1 MKIMMKINKIFIPVL
16 ASAMLL
22 TGCDDQ
28 LMEWGKPADH
38 ADVTSSEIPLAV
50 KEVIANYDNIKDY
63 AQQYTP
69 NMLIGIGMGAD
80 LYINNANGEGSLANA
95 NYQIFTPGNAMKN
108 DAIMG
113 NSGSLNFATVD
124 KLIEA
129 LDGNM
134 KLYGHNFFWHTQQN
148 QSYLK
153 SLIAPTLVVESDGDI
168 ANVLSGDASDFN
180 GGSTGGWGSWGS
192 NKESA
197 EVVSGAGQDGSAAL
211 VLKNKGDGNAW
222 EAQCAY
228 TFNDYLEMNKT
239 YVIKFKA
246 KSTSPAG
253 ELQFQYQN
261 GSTYGSQGGYNS
273 FTVGTDWQTFQY
285 EFTIDKYDDVNRI
298 ILNFGK
304 VGATY
309 TIDDIQFGLK
319 QDDPMENVM
328 AGDASDFEGGTT
340 GNWGSWG
347 SNKESAEVEEGAGY
361 NNSKGLALKNK
372 GDGNAWE
379 AQCAYTF
386 DDALQ
391 EGKKY
396 IIQFYAKS
404 TSPAGELQFQ
414 YQNGTTYSSQGGY
427 NTFSVGTD
435 WVKCEF
441 TFTPAYDDANRI
453 ILNYGKVGGTYYI
466 DNIKFGLAKD
476 QNAAARG
483 IQYIQAS
490 NGKARKVTRASRKY
504 FVLKS
509 AAEKQ
514 AVLEGAMEAWV
525 SGVAKHLAEKN
536 VVPYGYDVINEPI
549 ADGSNKYRGIDE
561 GIFGGTWTE
570 DEQTMYDAAPVETEA
585 DGLTLNWGSNH
596 WYWGYYVKDYP
607 VKAFQLARKYLPA
620 ETKLFVNDYNLETS
634 PNKLDA
640 LIKFVKDID
649 EKNGTPIV
657 DGIGTQMHVSLS
669 CSDDA
674 EKNAAN
680 IAALKE
686 KVDAMFQTMAATGK
700 LVRVTELDLSLG
712 TASPSSNQY
721 KAQSDAYRM
730 IMESYKA
737 NVPAAQQSG
746 ITIWSLSDNEAEHEY
761 WLKGQVPNLFDAS
774 YKRKWAY
781 KGFCDGIAGEDLGLK
796 YGGNEYKAYYE
807 KNNVSST
814 VDK

>member
-1 MKIMMKINKIFIPVL
+1 
-16 ASAMLL
+16 MLL

-28 LMEWGKPADH
+28 IMQWGKPANH
-38 ADVTSSEIPLAV
+38 ADVTKAEIPLAV

-63 AQQYTP
+63 AQQYTQ
-69 NMLIGIGMGAD
+69 NMKIGIGMGAD
-80 LYINNANGEGSLANA
+80 LYANNENGEGDLANA
-95 NYQIFTPGNAMKN
+95 NYQVFTPSNAMKN

-124 KLIEA
+124 KLLAA

-134 KLYGHNFFWHTQQN
+134 QLYGHNFFWHTQQN
-148 QSYLK
+148 QTYLK

-192 NKESA
+192 NKKDA
-197 EVVSGAGQDGSAAL
+197 GVVAGAGQDGTAAL
-211 VLKNKGDGNAW
+211 VLENKGDGNAW

-228 TFNDYLEMNKT
+228 DFNDFLEMNKT

-246 KSTSPAG
+246 KSSSPAG

-261 GSTYGSQGGYNS
+261 GNTYSSQGGYNN

-285 EFTIDKYDDVNRI
+285 EFTITKYDDVNRI

-304 VGATY
+304 VGGTY

-319 QDDPMENVM
+319 QEDPMDNVL

-340 GNWGSWG
+340 GSWGSWG
-347 SNKESAEVEEGAGY
+347 SNKESAEVEEGVGY
-361 NNSKGLALKNK
+361 NNSKALALKNK

-391 EGKKY
+391 AGKKY

-404 TSPAGELQFQ
+404 TSAAGELQFQ

-453 ILNYGKVGGTYYI
+453 ILNFGKVGATYYI

-476 QNAAARG
+476 QSTATRG
-483 IQYIQAS
+483 IQYVLAR
-490 NGKARKVTRASRKY
+490 NGKARKATRAGSKMY
-504 FVLKS
+504 YILKTP
-509 AAEKQ
+509 AEKQ
-514 AVLEGAMEAWV
+514 AALEGAMDAWV
-525 SGVAKHLAEKN
+525 SGVANHLKEKN
-536 VVPYGYDVINEPI
+536 VVPFGYEVINEPI
-549 ADGSNKYRGIDE
+549 ADGSNMYRGLSE
-561 GIFGGTWTE
+561 GTFGGTWT
-570 DEQTMYDAAPVETEA
+570 DDDGNTQYDAAPTEDDA
-585 DGLTLNWGSNH
+585 NGLTLNWGSGH
-596 WYWGYYVKDYP
+596 WYWGYYVPDYH

-620 ETKLFVNDYNLETS
+620 DTKLFVNDYNLETS
-634 PNKLDA
+634 PKKLEA
-640 LIKFVKDID
+640 LIKFVKEID
-649 EKNGTPIV
+649 EKNGSPIV
-657 DGIGTQMHVSLS
+657 DGIGTQMHVTLN
-669 CSDDA
+669 CSDNA

-680 IAALKE
+680 IAELKT

-712 TASPSSNQY
+712 TGTPSSNQY

-730 IMESYKA
+730 IVESYKA
-737 NVPAAQQSG
+737 NVPEAQQSG
-746 ITIWSLSDNEAEHEY
+746 ITVWSLSDNEAEHEY
-761 WLKGQVPNLFDAS
+761 WLKGQVPNLFDKD

-796 YGGNEYKAYYE
+796 YGGEEYKAFYE

>member
-1 MKIMMKINKIFIPVL
+1 MMKINKIIIPVV

-28 LMEWGKPADH
+28 IMQWGKPADH
-38 ADVTSSEIPLAV
+38 ADVTKAEIPLAV

-69 NMLIGIGMGAD
+69 NMKIGIGMGAD
-80 LYINNANGEGSLANA
+80 LYANNENGEGDLANT
-95 NYQIFTPGNAMKN
+95 NYQVFTPGNAMKN

-124 KLIEA
+124 KLLAA

-134 KLYGHNFFWHTQQN
+134 QLYGHNFFWHTQQN
-148 QSYLK
+148 QTYLK
-153 SLIAPTLVVESDGDI
+153 SLIAPTLVVESDGDV

-192 NKESA
+192 NKKDA
-197 EVVSGAGQDGSAAL
+197 GVVAGAGQDGTAAL
-211 VLKNKGDGNAW
+211 VL
-222 EAQCAY
+222 E
-228 TFNDYLEMNKT
+228 
-239 YVIKFKA
+239 
-246 KSTSPAG
+246 
-253 ELQFQYQN
+253 
-261 GSTYGSQGGYNS
+261 
-273 FTVGTDWQTFQY
+273 
-285 EFTIDKYDDVNRI
+285 
-298 ILNFGK
+298 
-304 VGATY
+304 
-309 TIDDIQFGLK
+309 
-319 QDDPMENVM
+319 
-328 AGDASDFEGGTT
+328 
-340 GNWGSWG
+340 
-347 SNKESAEVEEGAGY
+347 
-361 NNSKGLALKNK
+361 NK

-391 EGKKY
+391 GGKKY

-404 TSPAGELQFQ
+404 TSAAGELQFQ
-414 YQNGTTYSSQGGY
+414 YQNGSTYSSQGGY

-453 ILNYGKVGGTYYI
+453 ILNFGKVGATYYI

-476 QNAAARG
+476 QTSATRG
-483 IQYIQAS
+483 IQYVLTR
-490 NGKARKVTRASRKY
+490 NGKARKATRAGSKMY
-504 FVLKS
+504 YILKTP
-509 AAEKQ
+509 AEKQ
-514 AVLEGAMEAWV
+514 AALEGAMEAWV
-525 SGVAKHLAEKN
+525 SGVANHLKEKN
-536 VVPYGYDVINEPI
+536 VVPFGYEVINEPI
-549 ADGSNKYRGIDE
+549 ADGSNMYRGLSE
-561 GIFGGTWTE
+561 GTFGGTWT
-570 DEQTMYDAAPVETEA
+570 DDDGNTQYDAAPTEDDA
-585 DGLTLNWGSNH
+585 NGLTLNWGSGH
-596 WYWGYYVKDYP
+596 WYWGYYVPDYH

-620 ETKLFVNDYNLETS
+620 DTKLFVNDYNLETS
-634 PNKLDA
+634 PKKLEA
-640 LIKFVKDID
+640 LIKFVKEID
-649 EKNGTPIV
+649 EKNGSPIV
-657 DGIGTQMHVSLS
+657 DGIGTQMHVTLN
-669 CSDDA
+669 CSDNA

-680 IAALKE
+680 IAELKT

-712 TASPSSNQY
+712 TGTPSSNQY

-730 IMESYKA
+730 IVESYKA
-737 NVPAAQQSG
+737 NVPEAQQSG
-746 ITIWSLSDNEAEHEY
+746 ITVWSLSDNEAEHEY
-761 WLKGQVPNLFDAS
+761 WLKGQVPNLFDKD

-796 YGGNEYKAYYE
+796 YGGEEYKAFYE

>member
-1 MKIMMKINKIFIPVL
+1 
-16 ASAMLL
+16 MLL

-28 LMEWGKPADH
+28 IMQWGKPANH
-38 ADVTSSEIPLAV
+38 ADVTKAEIPLAV

-69 NMLIGIGMGAD
+69 NMKIGIGMGAD
-80 LYINNANGEGSLANA
+80 LYANNENGEGDLANA
-95 NYQIFTPGNAMKN
+95 NYQVFTPGNAMKN

-124 KLIEA
+124 KLLAA

-134 KLYGHNFFWHTQQN
+134 RLYGHNFFWHTQQN
-148 QSYLK
+148 QTYLK

-197 EVVSGAGQDGSAAL
+197 EVVSGAGQDGTAAL
-211 VLKNKGDGNAW
+211 VLENKGDGNAW

-261 GSTYGSQGGYNS
+261 GTTYSSQGGYNT
-273 FTVGTDWQTFQY
+273 FNVGTDWQTFQY

-309 TIDDIQFGLK
+309 TIDDIQFGFK
-319 QDDPMENVM
+319 QEDPMNNVL

-347 SNKESAEVEEGAGY
+347 SNKESAEVEEGVGY
-361 NNSKGLALKNK
+361 NNSKALALKNK

-404 TSPAGELQFQ
+404 TSAAGELQFQ

-453 ILNYGKVGGTYYI
+453 ILNFGKVGATYYI

-476 QNAAARG
+476 QTSATRG
-483 IQYIQAS
+483 IQYVLAR
-490 NGKARKVTRASRKY
+490 NGKARKATRAGSKMY
-504 FVLKS
+504 YVLKTP
-509 AAEKQ
+509 AEKQ
-514 AVLEGAMEAWV
+514 AALEGAMDAWV
-525 SGVAKHLAEKN
+525 KGVAEHLAEKN
-536 VVPYGYDVINEPI
+536 VVPYGYEVINEPI
-549 ADGSNKYRGIDE
+549 ADGNNMYRGLSE
-561 GIFGGTWTE
+561 GTFGGTWT
-570 DEQTMYDAAPVETEA
+570 DDDGNTQYDAAPTEDDA
-585 DGLTLNWGSNH
+585 NGLTLNWGSGH
-596 WYWGYYVKDYP
+596 WYWGYYVPDYH

-620 ETKLFVNDYNLETS
+620 DTKLFVNDYNLETS
-634 PNKLDA
+634 PKKLEA
-640 LIKFVKDID
+640 LIKFAKEID
-649 EKNGTPIV
+649 EKNGSPIV
-657 DGIGTQMHVSLS
+657 DGIGTQMHVTLN

-674 EKNAAN
+674 EKNAAS
-680 IAALKE
+680 IAELKA

-712 TASPSSNQY
+712 TGTPSSNQY

-730 IMESYKA
+730 IVESYKA
-737 NVPAAQQSG
+737 NVPEAQQSG

-761 WLKGQVPNLFDAS
+761 WLKGQVPNLFDKD

-796 YGGNEYKAYYE
+796 YGGEEYKAFYE

>member
-1 MKIMMKINKIFIPVL
+1 MKINKIFIPVV

-63 AQQYTP
+63 AQQNTP

-80 LYINNANGEGSLANA
+80 LYINNANGEGNLANA

-124 KLIEA
+124 KLIAA

-148 QSYLK
+148 QTYLK

-228 TFNDYLEMNKT
+228 TFGDYLEMNKT

-761 WLKGQVPNLFDAS
+761 WLKGQVPNLFDKD

>member
-1 MKIMMKINKIFIPVL
+1 MKINKIMIPVV

-28 LMEWGKPADH
+28 IMQWGKPANH
-38 ADVTSSEIPLAV
+38 ADVTKAEIPLAV

-69 NMLIGIGMGAD
+69 NMKIGIGMGAD
-80 LYINNANGEGSLANA
+80 LYANNENGEGDLANA
-95 NYQIFTPGNAMKN
+95 NYQVFTPGNAMKN

-113 NSGSLNFATVD
+113 NSGSLNFATID
-124 KLIEA
+124 KLLAA

-134 KLYGHNFFWHTQQN
+134 QLYGHNFFWHTQQN
-148 QSYLK
+148 QTYLK
-153 SLIAPTLVVESDGDI
+153 SLIAPTLVVESDGDV

-192 NKESA
+192 NKKDA
-197 EVVSGAGQDGSAAL
+197 GVVAGAGQDGTAAL
-211 VLKNKGDGNAW
+211 VLENKGDGNAW

-228 TFNDYLEMNKT
+228 DFNDFLEMNKT

-246 KSTSPAG
+246 KSSSPAG

-261 GSTYGSQGGYNS
+261 GNTYSSQGGYNN

-285 EFTIDKYDDVNRI
+285 EFTITKYDDVNRI

-304 VGATY
+304 VGGTY

-319 QDDPMENVM
+319 QEDPMDNVL

-340 GNWGSWG
+340 GSWGSWG
-347 SNKESAEVEEGAGY
+347 SNKESADVEDGAGY

-391 EGKKY
+391 GGKKY

-404 TSPAGELQFQ
+404 TSAAGELQFQ
-414 YQNGTTYSSQGGY
+414 YQNGSTYASQGGY
-427 NTFSVGTD
+427 NTFNVGTD

-453 ILNYGKVGGTYYI
+453 ILNFGKVGATYYI

-476 QNAAARG
+476 QTSATRG
-483 IQYIQAS
+483 IQYVLAR
-490 NGKARKVTRASRKY
+490 NGKARKATRAGNKMY
-504 FVLKS
+504 YILKTP
-509 AAEKQ
+509 AEKQ
-514 AVLEGAMEAWV
+514 AALEGAMDAWV
-525 SGVAKHLAEKN
+525 SGVANHLKEKN
-536 VVPYGYDVINEPI
+536 VVPFGYEVINEPI
-549 ADGSNKYRGIDE
+549 ADGSNMYRGLSE
-561 GIFGGTWTE
+561 GAFGGTWT
-570 DEQTMYDAAPVETEA
+570 DDDGNTQYDAAPTEDDA
-585 DGLTLNWGSNH
+585 NGLTLNWGSGH
-596 WYWGYYVKDYP
+596 WYWGYYVPDYH

-620 ETKLFVNDYNLETS
+620 DTKLFVNDYNLETS
-634 PNKLDA
+634 PKKLEA
-640 LIKFVKDID
+640 LIKFVKEID
-649 EKNGTPIV
+649 EKNGSPIV
-657 DGIGTQMHVSLS
+657 DGIGTQMHVTLN
-669 CSDDA
+669 CSDNA

-680 IAALKE
+680 IAELKT

-712 TASPSSNQY
+712 TGTPSSNQY

-730 IMESYKA
+730 IVESYKA
-737 NVPAAQQSG
+737 NVPEAQQSG
-746 ITIWSLSDNEAEHEY
+746 ITVWSLSDNEAEHEY
-761 WLKGQVPNLFDAS
+761 WLKGQVPNLFDKD

-796 YGGNEYKAYYE
+796 YGGEEYKAFYE

>member
-1 MKIMMKINKIFIPVL
+1 MKINKIIIPVV

-28 LMEWGKPADH
+28 IMQWGKPADH
-38 ADVTSSEIPLAV
+38 ADVTKAEIPLAV

-69 NMLIGIGMGAD
+69 NMKIGIGMGAD
-80 LYINNANGEGSLANA
+80 LYANNENGEGDLANA
-95 NYQIFTPGNAMKN
+95 NYQVFTPGNAMKN

-124 KLIEA
+124 KLLAA

-134 KLYGHNFFWHTQQN
+134 QLYGHNFFWHTQQN
-148 QSYLK
+148 QTYLK

-192 NKESA
+192 NKKDA
-197 EVVSGAGQDGSAAL
+197 GVVAGAGQDGTAAL
-211 VLKNKGDGNAW
+211 VLENKGDGNAW

-228 TFNDYLEMNKT
+228 DFNDFLEMNKT

-261 GSTYGSQGGYNS
+261 GTTYSSQGGYNT
-273 FTVGTDWQTFQY
+273 FNVGTDWQTFQY

-319 QDDPMENVM
+319 QEDPMNNVL

-347 SNKESAEVEEGAGY
+347 SNKESAEVEEGVGY
-361 NNSKGLALKNK
+361 NNSKALALKNK

-404 TSPAGELQFQ
+404 TSAAGELQFQ

-453 ILNYGKVGGTYYI
+453 ILNFGKVGATYYI

-476 QNAAARG
+476 QTSATRG
-483 IQYIQAS
+483 IQYVLAR
-490 NGKARKVTRASRKY
+490 NGKARKATRAGSKMY
-504 FVLKS
+504 YILKTP
-509 AAEKQ
+509 AEKQ
-514 AVLEGAMEAWV
+514 AALEGAMDAWV
-525 SGVAKHLAEKN
+525 KGVAEHLAEKN
-536 VVPYGYDVINEPI
+536 VVPYGYEVINEPI
-549 ADGSNKYRGIDE
+549 ADGSNMYRGLSE
-561 GIFGGTWTE
+561 GTFGGTWT
-570 DEQTMYDAAPVETEA
+570 DDDGNTQYDAAPTEDDA
-585 DGLTLNWGSNH
+585 NGLTLNWGSGH
-596 WYWGYYVKDYP
+596 WYWGYYVPDYH

-620 ETKLFVNDYNLETS
+620 DTKLFVNDYNLETS
-634 PNKLDA
+634 PKKLEA
-640 LIKFVKDID
+640 LIKFVKEID
-649 EKNGTPIV
+649 EKNGSPIV
-657 DGIGTQMHVSLS
+657 DGIGTQMHVTLN
-669 CSDDA
+669 CSDNA

-680 IAALKE
+680 IAELKT

-700 LVRVTELDLSLG
+700 LIRVTELDLSLG
-712 TASPSSNQY
+712 TGTPSSNQY

-730 IMESYKA
+730 IVESYKT
-737 NVPAAQQSG
+737 NVPEAQQSG

-761 WLKGQVPNLFDAS
+761 WLKGQVPNLFDKD

-796 YGGNEYKAYYE
+796 YGGEEYKAFYE

>member
-1 MKIMMKINKIFIPVL
+1 MKINKIIIPVV

-28 LMEWGKPADH
+28 IMQWGKPADH
-38 ADVTSSEIPLAV
+38 ADVTKAEIPLAV

-69 NMLIGIGMGAD
+69 NMKIGIGMGAD
-80 LYINNANGEGSLANA
+80 LYANNENGEGDLANA
-95 NYQIFTPGNAMKN
+95 NYQVFTPGNAMKN

-124 KLIEA
+124 KLLAA

-134 KLYGHNFFWHTQQN
+134 QLYGHNFFWHTQQN
-148 QSYLK
+148 QTYLK
-153 SLIAPTLVVESDGDI
+153 SLIAPTLVVESDGDV
-168 ANVLSGDASDFN
+168 ANVLSGDATDFN

-192 NKESA
+192 NKKDA
-197 EVVSGAGQDGSAAL
+197 GVVAGAGQDGTAAL
-211 VLKNKGDGNAW
+211 VLENKGDGNAW

-228 TFNDYLEMNKT
+228 DFNDFLEMNKT

-246 KSTSPAG
+246 KSSSPAG

-261 GSTYGSQGGYNS
+261 GSTYSSQGGYNN

-285 EFTIDKYDDVNRI
+285 EFTITKYDDVNRI

-304 VGATY
+304 VGGTY

-319 QDDPMENVM
+319 QEDPMDNVL

-340 GNWGSWG
+340 GSWGSWG
-347 SNKESAEVEEGAGY
+347 SNKESAEVEDGAGY

-391 EGKKY
+391 AGKKY

-404 TSPAGELQFQ
+404 TSAAGELQFQ
-414 YQNGTTYSSQGGY
+414 YQNGSTYASQGGY
-427 NTFSVGTD
+427 NTFNVGTD

-453 ILNYGKVGGTYYI
+453 ILNFGKVGATYYI

-476 QNAAARG
+476 QTSATRG
-483 IQYIQAS
+483 IQYVLAR
-490 NGKARKVTRASRKY
+490 NGKARKATRAGSKMY
-504 FVLKS
+504 YILKTP
-509 AAEKQ
+509 AEKQ
-514 AVLEGAMEAWV
+514 AALEGAMEAWV
-525 SGVAKHLAEKN
+525 SGVANHLKEKN
-536 VVPYGYDVINEPI
+536 VVPFGYEVINEPI
-549 ADGSNKYRGIDE
+549 ADGSNMYRGLSE
-561 GIFGGTWTE
+561 GTFGGTWT
-570 DEQTMYDAAPVETEA
+570 DDDGNTQYDAAPTEDDA
-585 DGLTLNWGSNH
+585 NGLTLNWGSGH
-596 WYWGYYVKDYP
+596 WYWGYYVPDYH

-620 ETKLFVNDYNLETS
+620 DTKLFVNDYNLETS
-634 PNKLDA
+634 PKKLEA
-640 LIKFVKDID
+640 LIKFVKEID
-649 EKNGTPIV
+649 EKNGSPIV
-657 DGIGTQMHVSLS
+657 DGIGTQMHVTLN
-669 CSDDA
+669 CSDNA

-680 IAALKE
+680 IAELKT

-700 LVRVTELDLSLG
+700 LIRVTELDLSLG
-712 TASPSSNQY
+712 TGTPSSNQY

-730 IMESYKA
+730 IVESYKA
-737 NVPAAQQSG
+737 NVPEAQQSG

-761 WLKGQVPNLFDAS
+761 WLKGQVPNLFDKD

-796 YGGNEYKAYYE
+796 YGGEEYKAFYE

>member
-1 MKIMMKINKIFIPVL
+1 MKINKIFIPVV

-63 AQQYTP
+63 AQQNTP

-80 LYINNANGEGSLANA
+80 LYINNANGEGNLANA

-261 GSTYGSQGGYNS
+261 GSTYSSQGGYNS

-404 TSPAGELQFQ
+404 TSSAGELQFQ

-453 ILNYGKVGGTYYI
+453 ILNFGKVGGTYYI

-680 IAALKE
+680 ISALKE

-761 WLKGQVPNLFDAS
+761 WLKGQVPNLFDKD

>member
-1 MKIMMKINKIFIPVL
+1 
-16 ASAMLL
+16 MLL

-28 LMEWGKPADH
+28 IMQWGKPADH
-38 ADVTSSEIPLAV
+38 ADVTKAEIPLAV

-69 NMLIGIGMGAD
+69 NMKIGIGMGAD
-80 LYINNANGEGSLANA
+80 LYANNENGEGDLANA
-95 NYQIFTPGNAMKN
+95 NYQVFTPGNAMKN

-124 KLIEA
+124 KLLAA

-134 KLYGHNFFWHTQQN
+134 QLYGHNFFWHTQQN
-148 QSYLK
+148 QTYLK

-168 ANVLSGDASDFN
+168 ANVLSGDAADFN
-180 GGSTGGWGSWGS
+180 GGTTGGWGSWGS
-192 NKESA
+192 NKNEA
-197 EVVSGAGQDGSAAL
+197 GAVAGAGQDGTAAL
-211 VLKNKGDGNAW
+211 VLENKGDGNAW

-261 GSTYGSQGGYNS
+261 GTTYSSQGGYNT
-273 FTVGTDWQTFQY
+273 FNVGTDWQTFQY

-319 QDDPMENVM
+319 QEDPMNNVL

-347 SNKESAEVEEGAGY
+347 SNKESAEVEEGVGY
-361 NNSKGLALKNK
+361 NNSKALALKNK

-404 TSPAGELQFQ
+404 TSAAGELQFQ
-414 YQNGTTYSSQGGY
+414 YQNGTTYASQGGY

-453 ILNYGKVGGTYYI
+453 ILNFGKVGATYYI

-476 QNAAARG
+476 QSTATRG
-483 IQYIQAS
+483 IQYVLAR
-490 NGKARKVTRASRKY
+490 NGKARKATRAGSKMY
-504 FVLKS
+504 YVLKTP
-509 AAEKQ
+509 AEKQ
-514 AVLEGAMEAWV
+514 AALEGAMDAWV
-525 SGVAKHLAEKN
+525 SGVANHLKEKN
-536 VVPYGYDVINEPI
+536 VVPFGYEVINEPI
-549 ADGSNKYRGIDE
+549 ADGSNMYRGLSE
-561 GIFGGTWTE
+561 GAFGGTWT
-570 DEQTMYDAAPVETEA
+570 DDDGNTQYDAAPTEDDA
-585 DGLTLNWGSNH
+585 NGLTLNWGSGH
-596 WYWGYYVKDYP
+596 WYWGYYVPDYH

-620 ETKLFVNDYNLETS
+620 DTKLFVNDYNLETS
-634 PNKLDA
+634 PKKLEA
-640 LIKFVKDID
+640 LIKFAKEID
-649 EKNGTPIV
+649 EKNGSPIV
-657 DGIGTQMHVSLS
+657 DGIGTQMHVTLN
-669 CSDDA
+669 CSDNA

-680 IAALKE
+680 IAELKT

-700 LVRVTELDLSLG
+700 LIRVTELDLSLG
-712 TASPSSNQY
+712 TGTPSSNQY

-730 IMESYKA
+730 IVESYKT
-737 NVPAAQQSG
+737 NVPEAQQSG
-746 ITIWSLSDNEAEHEY
+746 ITVWSLSDNEAEHEY
-761 WLKGQVPNLFDAS
+761 WLKGQVPNLFDKD

-796 YGGNEYKAYYE
+796 YGGEEYKAFYE

>member
-1 MKIMMKINKIFIPVL
+1 
-16 ASAMLL
+16 MLL

-28 LMEWGKPADH
+28 IMQWGKPADH
-38 ADVTSSEIPLAV
+38 ADVTKAEIPLAV

-69 NMLIGIGMGAD
+69 NMKIGIGMGAD
-80 LYINNANGEGSLANA
+80 LYANNENGEGDLANA
-95 NYQIFTPGNAMKN
+95 NYQVFTPGNAMKN

-124 KLIEA
+124 KLLAA

-134 KLYGHNFFWHTQQN
+134 QLYGHNFFWHTQQN
-148 QSYLK
+148 QTYLK
-153 SLIAPTLVVESDGDI
+153 SLIAPTLVVESDGDV

-192 NKESA
+192 NKKDA
-197 EVVSGAGQDGSAAL
+197 GVVAGAGQDGTAAL
-211 VLKNKGDGNAW
+211 VLENKGDGNAW

-228 TFNDYLEMNKT
+228 DFNDFLEMNKT

-246 KSTSPAG
+246 KSSSPAG

-261 GSTYGSQGGYNS
+261 GSTYSSQGGYNN

-285 EFTIDKYDDVNRI
+285 EFTITKYDDVNRI

-304 VGATY
+304 VGGTY

-319 QDDPMENVM
+319 QEDPMDNVL

-340 GNWGSWG
+340 GGWGSWG
-347 SNKESAEVEEGAGY
+347 SNKESAEVEDGAGY

-391 EGKKY
+391 AGKKY

-404 TSPAGELQFQ
+404 TSAAGELQFQ

-453 ILNYGKVGGTYYI
+453 ILNFGKVGATYYI

-476 QNAAARG
+476 QTSATRG
-483 IQYIQAS
+483 IQYVLAR
-490 NGKARKVTRASRKY
+490 NGKARKATRAGSKMY
-504 FVLKS
+504 YILKTP
-509 AAEKQ
+509 AEKQ

-525 SGVAKHLAEKN
+525 SGVANHLKEKN
-536 VVPYGYDVINEPI
+536 VVPFGYEVINEPI
-549 ADGSNKYRGIDE
+549 ADGSNMYRGLSE
-561 GIFGGTWTE
+561 GTFGGTWT
-570 DEQTMYDAAPVETEA
+570 DDDGNTQYDAAPTEDDA
-585 DGLTLNWGSNH
+585 NGLTLNWGSGH
-596 WYWGYYVKDYP
+596 WYWGYYVPDYH

-620 ETKLFVNDYNLETS
+620 DTKLFVNDYNLETS
-634 PNKLDA
+634 PKKLEA
-640 LIKFVKDID
+640 LIKFVKEID
-649 EKNGTPIV
+649 EKNGSPIV
-657 DGIGTQMHVSLS
+657 DGIGTQMHVTLN
-669 CSDDA
+669 CSDNA

-680 IAALKE
+680 IAELKT

-700 LVRVTELDLSLG
+700 LIRVTELDLSLG
-712 TASPSSNQY
+712 TGTPSSNQY

-730 IMESYKA
+730 IVESYKA
-737 NVPAAQQSG
+737 NVPEAQQSG
-746 ITIWSLSDNEAEHEY
+746 ITVWSLSDNEAEHEY
-761 WLKGQVPNLFDAS
+761 WLKGQVPNLFDKD

-796 YGGNEYKAYYE
+796 YGGEEYKAFYE

>member
-1 MKIMMKINKIFIPVL
+1 MKINKIIIPVV

-28 LMEWGKPADH
+28 IMQWGKPADH
-38 ADVTSSEIPLAV
+38 ADVTKAEIPLAV

-69 NMLIGIGMGAD
+69 NMKIGIGMGAD
-80 LYINNANGEGSLANA
+80 LYANNENGEGDLANA
-95 NYQIFTPGNAMKN
+95 NYQVFTPGNAMKN

-124 KLIEA
+124 KLLAA

-134 KLYGHNFFWHTQQN
+134 QLYGHNFFWHTQQN
-148 QSYLK
+148 QTYLK
-153 SLIAPTLVVESDGDI
+153 SLIAPTLVVESDGDV

-211 VLKNKGDGNAW
+211 VLENKGDGNAW

-261 GSTYGSQGGYNS
+261 GTTYSSQGGYNT
-273 FTVGTDWQTFQY
+273 FNVGTDWQTFQY

-319 QDDPMENVM
+319 QEDPMNNVL

-347 SNKESAEVEEGAGY
+347 SNKESAEVEEGVGY
-361 NNSKGLALKNK
+361 NNSKALALKNK

-404 TSPAGELQFQ
+404 TSSAGELQFQ
-414 YQNGTTYSSQGGY
+414 YQNGTTYASQGGY

-453 ILNYGKVGGTYYI
+453 ILNFGKVGATYYI

-476 QNAAARG
+476 QSSATRG
-483 IQYIQAS
+483 IQYVLAR
-490 NGKARKVTRASRKY
+490 NGKARKATRAGSKMY
-504 FVLKS
+504 YVLKTP
-509 AAEKQ
+509 AEKQ
-514 AVLEGAMEAWV
+514 ATLEGAMEAWV
-525 SGVAKHLAEKN
+525 SGVANHLKEKN
-536 VVPYGYDVINEPI
+536 VVPFGYEVINEPI
-549 ADGSNKYRGIDE
+549 ADGSNMYRGLSE
-561 GIFGGTWTE
+561 GTFGGTWT
-570 DEQTMYDAAPVETEA
+570 DDDGNTQYDAAPTEDDA
-585 DGLTLNWGSNH
+585 NGLTLNWGSGH
-596 WYWGYYVKDYP
+596 WYWGYYVPDYH

-620 ETKLFVNDYNLETS
+620 DTKLFVNDYNLETS
-634 PNKLDA
+634 PKKLEA
-640 LIKFVKDID
+640 LIKFAKDID
-649 EKNGTPIV
+649 EKNGSPIV
-657 DGIGTQMHVSLS
+657 DGIGTQMHVTLN

-680 IAALKE
+680 IAELKT

-700 LVRVTELDLSLG
+700 LIRVTELDLSLG
-712 TASPSSNQY
+712 TGTPSSNQY

-730 IMESYKA
+730 IVESYKA
-737 NVPAAQQSG
+737 NVPEAQQSG
-746 ITIWSLSDNEAEHEY
+746 ITVWSLSDNEAEHEY
-761 WLKGQVPNLFDAS
+761 WLKGQVPNLFDKD

-796 YGGNEYKAYYE
+796 YGGEEYKAFYE

>member
-1 MKIMMKINKIFIPVL
+1 MKINKIFIPVV

-63 AQQYTP
+63 AQQNTP

-80 LYINNANGEGSLANA
+80 LYINNANGEGNLANA

-180 GGSTGGWGSWGS
+180 GGSTGGWSSWGS

-261 GSTYGSQGGYNS
+261 GSTYSSQGGYNS

-404 TSPAGELQFQ
+404 TSAAGELQFQ

-504 FVLKS
+504 YVLKS

-514 AVLEGAMEAWV
+514 AALEGAMEAWV

-712 TASPSSNQY
+712 TSSPSSNQY

-761 WLKGQVPNLFDAS
+761 WLKGQVPNLFDKD